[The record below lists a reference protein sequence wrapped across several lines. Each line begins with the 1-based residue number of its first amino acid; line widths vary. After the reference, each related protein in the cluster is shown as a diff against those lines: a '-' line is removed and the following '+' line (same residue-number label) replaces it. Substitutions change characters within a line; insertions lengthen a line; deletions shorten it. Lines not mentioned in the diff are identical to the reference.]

1 MPIISFEA
9 AQLSDK
15 VKAELIERLT
25 DTAVAITGIPK
36 ELYFVTIREYPDT
49 SIAVGGKTVAQ
60 IKQDI
65 AEKSRSC

>member
-15 VKAELIERLT
+15 VKAELIEKLT

-36 ELYFVTIREYPDT
+36 ELYFVTIRENPHN
-49 SIAVGGKTVAQ
+49 SIAVGGKTEAQ
-60 IKQDI
+60 IKQHI